1 MNKSKMRNKGS
12 IKYYHKKRSG
22 TRKINSGEIRR
33 DVEAFLT
40 TSGLGAVYKLT
51 AALENLHIP
60 PHIIKGVVKDAIKDN
75 IKRYN
80 DEADDSGATLKY
92 GYSDALT
99 GFDSDGFIDRK
110 WQYIPFIL
118 KTRDYLDIQ
127 RKKKYPIFIEQ
138 YDYSMPLYTFK
149 NNINFQTEEKFRKR
163 NIHNSNDVQFFIS
176 SDEKMLFSKVTNLI
190 FVPTSPA
197 VLREYKKLHPS
208 KQEQE
213 KLIYMPSVYDRSFS
227 ISMYVML
234 EGDPKKTHMYMR
246 YDSSNKSHRNVYIG
260 PDKRE
265 RVFGYETGNP
275 HFHFQ
280 NEDDNLLCMKKFRD
294 EHRQIKWK
302 TGRCNAIDVKH
313 LVSYLTEL
321 DNISEKKVAQ
331 QFFEGA
337 HYNMPFL
344 EAKFNKKVFYTKS
357 INAIVDDYKNGKDN
371 HEYLQGLVQKF
382 KLLNPEQTA
391 AGKCFARLIS
401 SLKFLQF
408 IYDERINT
416 SDLGELE
423 ALSQLEIVCA
433 NDVMN
438 SITNSREQAM
448 QKNCQPKYVMKGDYL
463 VKKSSDK
470 TKPPQEKDEKLDA
483 DEIVIGGGE

>member
-1 MNKSKMRNKGS
+1 MKKSKMHNKGS
-12 IKYYHKKRSG
+12 IQNYHKKRFS
-22 TRKINSGEIRR
+22 TKKINSGEIRKE
-33 DVEAFLT
+33 VEAFLT
-40 TSGLGAVYKLT
+40 TSGIGAVYKLT

-60 PHIIKGVVKDAIKDN
+60 PHIIKGTVKDAIKDN

-92 GYSDALT
+92 GYSSALT
-99 GFDSDGFIDRK
+99 DFDSDGFIDRK

-127 RKKKYPIFIEQ
+127 RKKKYPIFIEK

-149 NNINFQTEEKFRKR
+149 NNINFQNEGKFSKR

-234 EGDPKKTHMYMR
+234 EGDPKKTHMYLR

-265 RVFGYETGNP
+265 RVFGYETGSP

-302 TGRCNAIDVKH
+302 TGRCNAIDLKH
-313 LVSYLTEL
+313 LISYLVEL
-321 DNISEKKVAQ
+321 DNTQEKKVAER
-331 QFFEGA
+331 FFEGG

-344 EAKFNKKVFYTKS
+344 EAKLNKKVFSTK
-357 INAIVDDYKNGKDN
+357 AIDTIIDDYKNSKDSP
-371 HEYLQGLVQKF
+371 EYLQELVKKF
-382 KLLNPEQTA
+382 KLLNPKQETK
-391 AGKCFARLIS
+391 GKCFASLIS

-408 IYDERINT
+408 INDERINT
-416 SDLGELE
+416 SDLDELE
-423 ALSQLEIVCA
+423 TLSELEIVCA

-438 SITNSREQAM
+438 SITNSREQVK
-448 QKNCQPKYVMKGDYL
+448 QRNYQPKYVMKGDYL
-463 VKKSSDK
+463 VKKSSNK
-470 TKPPQEKDEKLDA
+470 KKSPQEKDEKLAA
-483 DEIVIGGGE
+483 DEIAIGGGE